1 MMSKFFFIALFC
13 FSASFAALSPEDFIL
28 DRAKLLSEEERTS
41 YSAIAGELHAKTGFS
56 LYLFTAESEVLEPT
70 RVADS
75 LLQTAAGEDS
85 IRAVLFLDISTR
97 HRGFSL
103 SNAAQKF
110 FSKDAAESNAQKF
123 MLPEFRK
130 GRYGFGILLFEAEA
144 AKHVARMHDVRLQV
158 PLPQPEKDGIP
169 TIAWILILA
178 VAATVI
184 IAYAYFSRQAALARQ
199 REGFREFG
207 GFPHDGFN
215 SGFGK

>member
-1 MMSKFFFIALFC
+1 MKLFPIALLC
-13 FSASFAALSPEDFIL
+13 LSASFAAILPEDFIL
-28 DRAKLLSEEERTS
+28 DRAKLLSEEERKS
-41 YSAIAGELHAKTGFS
+41 YSAIANELQAKTGFS
-56 LYLFTAESEVLEPT
+56 LYLFTADSEVQDPARIT
-70 RVADS
+70 DS
-75 LLQTAAGEDS
+75 LLQTAEE
-85 IRAVLFLDISTR
+85 RNPVCAVLFLDASAR

-103 SNAAQKF
+103 SNDAQKS
-110 FSKDAAESNAQKF
+110 FSKNAAESNAQKF

-169 TIAWILILA
+169 TIAWILIFA
-178 VAATVI
+178 VAATVV
-184 IAYAYFSRQAALARQ
+184 IAYAYFSKQASRAKQ
-199 REGFREFG
+199 RERFREFG